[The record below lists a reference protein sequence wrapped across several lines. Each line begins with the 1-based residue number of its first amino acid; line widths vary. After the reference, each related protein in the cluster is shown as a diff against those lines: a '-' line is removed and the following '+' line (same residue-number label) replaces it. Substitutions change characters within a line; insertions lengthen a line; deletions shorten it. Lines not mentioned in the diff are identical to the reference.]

1 VIPAEKVESASVST
15 GALDDDLLARLT
27 RHVTLEEIPS
37 DEDIWATADLE
48 HAIAA
53 RGEPAVDLLV
63 GGDIMLGGRAKRHV
77 KTSGGAHPFA
87 AVRPLLSRAS
97 VVLANLEGP
106 LAAEAEQHDRR
117 FSYRVAPWTARAL
130 AEAGVGIVTLANNH
144 LMDCGREGV
153 AETLE
158 ILASAGVRAIGAG
171 ANAAVAHEPA
181 TFETAFGTVGVLG
194 YYWNRRCAAT
204 DHEPGGA
211 MDDDASLARDI
222 PALRRSVD
230 FIVVTSHW
238 GVPYER
244 VPADAERARARRAI
258 DLGADAV
265 VAHHPHVVQPLEAYR
280 GRPIFYSVGNFAFG
294 SGNTKA
300 EGLLVGFRR
309 DGTRLS
315 VEVHALYVKNRDPR
329 VDYQPKVL
337 RGCAARHVFA
347 KLGPIDGVY
356 MASSEQDLDD
366 GRLVLSF
373 PWSTAR

>member
-1 VIPAEKVESASVST
+1 VIPAEKIEGASVST
-15 GALDDDLLARLT
+15 GALDAGVLARLT

-48 HAIAA
+48 LVMAA
-53 RGEPAVDLLV
+53 HGGPAVDLLV
-63 GGDIMLGGRAKRHV
+63 GGDVMLGGRAKRHV

-87 AVRPLLSRAS
+87 AVRPLLSRSS

-106 LAAEAEQHDRR
+106 LAAEAEQQDRR

-130 AEAGVGIVTLANNH
+130 AEAGVGVVTLANNH
-144 LMDCGREGV
+144 LMDCGRQGV

-158 ILASAGVRAIGAG
+158 ILANAGVRAVGAG
-171 ANAAVAHEPA
+171 ANTATAHEPA
-181 TFETAFGTVGVLG
+181 IFVTSSGLVGVLG

-204 DHEPGGA
+204 DLQPGGA

-222 PALRRSVD
+222 PTLRQNVD
-230 FIVVTSHW
+230 LVVVTSHW

-265 VAHHPHVVQPLEAYR
+265 IAHHPHVVQPLEVYR

-294 SGNTKA
+294 SGNSKA
-300 EGLLVGFRR
+300 EGLLVGLRR

-337 RGCAARHVFA
+337 RGRAARHVFA

-356 MASSEQDLDD
+356 VASSEFDLDR

-373 PWSTAR
+373 PWSAAR